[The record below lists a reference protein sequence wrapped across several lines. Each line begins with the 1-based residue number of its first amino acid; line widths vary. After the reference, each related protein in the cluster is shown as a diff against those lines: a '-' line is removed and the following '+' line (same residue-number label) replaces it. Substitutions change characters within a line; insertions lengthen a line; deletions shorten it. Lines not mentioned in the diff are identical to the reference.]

1 MTMKKIVVFLF
12 VGCLFALG
20 FISCHPDYTHYTYY
34 TYINHT
40 ASIITIECY
49 YGDAP
54 FDEVANPDDLYK
66 TLTILPGEEN
76 TVVFGGRTFSEP
88 FGWLNTSAV
97 YLLVKNE
104 QVKVFER
111 GATNNLLKEKV
122 YTLTSASEYRRYYE
136 YSFTDDYFKKG
147 KPME

>member
-1 MTMKKIVVFLF
+1 MKKIVVFLF

-40 ASIITIECY
+40 ASTITIECY
-49 YGDAP
+49 YGWVSEDK
-54 FDEVANPDDLYK
+54 FVNQSDLYK
-66 TLTILPGEEN
+66 TLIIQPGEK
-76 TVVFGGRTFSEP
+76 TMVTLSVKTFAQP
-88 FGWLNTSAV
+88 FGWMNTSA

-104 QVKVFER
+104 KVKVFDNGR
-111 GATNNLLKEKV
+111 DDSLLDMET
-122 YTLTSASEYRRYYE
+122 YTLTSSSDTKRYYE
-136 YSFTDDYFKKG
+136 YTFTDDYFKNG

>member
-1 MTMKKIVVFLF
+1 MKKIILSIFI
-12 VGCLFALG
+12 GCLAVSG
-20 FISCHPDYTHYTYY
+20 ITSCYPDKARSTYY

-40 ASIITIECY
+40 ASMITIECY
-49 YGDAP
+49 YGNVP
-54 FDEVANPDDLYK
+54 EDEVVNPDDLYE

-76 TVVFGGRTFSEP
+76 TVVFDDKTFVEP

-111 GATNNLLKEKV
+111 GATNNLLKEKT
-122 YTLTSASEYRRYYE
+122 YTLTSASDTERYYE
-136 YSFTDDYFKKG
+136 YTFIDDYFKNG
-147 KPME
+147 KPIE